1 MAHRG
6 GSVGSNEKKLK
17 LAGMNQDW
25 REKSNDGVVVREES
39 TGLTQPCPGHDSSP
53 AAASCPRRGR
63 GTPAAWRASGER
75 LKEGYQPP
83 PLVGGGGSRDSY
95 QTLTVSTNF
104 SPPPGFARIRTEP
117 RKKIRPT
124 PPAEGAL
131 QPHAF
136 SLAWAGVSQTANRP
150 RGHLTR
156 SQDGPNSRVAD
167 FSVKKGQIASSRPR
181 GGFQGKSGELAGAN
195 GSKRQRHG
203 REVKSLGIFENN
215 S

>member
-1 MAHRG
+1 M
-6 GSVGSNEKKLK
+6 
-17 LAGMNQDW
+17 
-25 REKSNDGVVVREES
+25 REEQIC
-39 TGLTQPCPGHDSSP
+39 LTQQCPGYDSSP

-63 GTPAAWRASGER
+63 GTLAAWRASGER

-117 RKKIRPT
+117 ERKSRPAA
-124 PPAEGAL
+124 PAEGARF
-131 QPHAF
+131 QPAPRPTNAF

-156 SQDGPNSRVAD
+156 SQDGPNSRGAD
-167 FSVKKGQIASSRPR
+167 FSVKKGGQIPSSKPR
-181 GGFQGKSGELAGAN
+181 GGYQGKSGQLAGGRRLEEATTWT
-195 GSKRQRHG
+195 GGKERRHIRKHTRG
-203 REVKSLGIFENN
+203 FRLN